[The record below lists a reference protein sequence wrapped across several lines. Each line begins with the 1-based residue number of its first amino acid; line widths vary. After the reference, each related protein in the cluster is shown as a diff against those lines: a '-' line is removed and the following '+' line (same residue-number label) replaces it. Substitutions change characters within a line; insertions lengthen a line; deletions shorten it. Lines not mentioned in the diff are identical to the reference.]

1 VGIFRLFFLIVFA
14 VILPLAG
21 CGGDDDPSP
30 SSGQADDD
38 DDAIDDDAPDD
49 DAADDDAPDD
59 DDAGDADWYRRVVFM
74 EIFVR
79 SYADSDG
86 DGIGDLPGLTA
97 KLPYLAELGIGA
109 LWLPPLYPTPF
120 VDSGYDVADYT
131 AINPDYGTM
140 DDFLT
145 FLARAHELGLR
156 VFLDGVFNHT
166 SGCHEWFLA
175 SRSSR
180 DDPQRDW
187 YVWADEPLFACPAE
201 ASGVEEMAWAYDEA
215 TGQYYWHHFRAG
227 MPDLNWANP
236 AVHEAIAEVMRFW
249 LDLGVDGFRLDV
261 AHLYYEDATTC
272 THHPLTHEIHREFRA
287 LLDEYGD
294 RALVGELLGTPQ
306 QMAAY
311 YGDGHDELHMVLNF
325 NLTYALFGAH
335 HLNRPDILADT
346 LAASLGA
353 MPAGGQNTVFFSNHD
368 FYRTFDLLLRD
379 ETRMKQ
385 MAALQLALPGTP
397 FIYYGEEIGMADGRE
412 VVTDYRDAARTPM
425 HWTGEDNAGFTTGEP
440 WIALAPN
447 YRTHNVAAEAVDPA
461 SLLNHY
467 RRLLALRNA
476 SEPLQTGAY
485 RAWAAGD
492 PLAFAF
498 FRGNGEQAVLA
509 AFNFSA
515 APQTLRLNFAASPW
529 DGLTGAVRDLYGDE
543 AYPLL
548 DADNA
553 DDYRF
558 TLPGRGF
565 ALLTVGE
572 R

>member
-1 VGIFRLFFLIVFA
+1 MRTFRLIFLLVFA
-14 VILPLAG
+14 VVLLASG
-21 CGGDDDPSP
+21 CGGDDDPST

-38 DDAIDDDAPDD
+38 NDTGDDP
-49 DAADDDAPDD
+49 ADDDADD
-59 DDAGDADWYRRVVFM
+59 DDVTDDDDSVDADWYRRVVFM

-97 KLPYLAELGIGA
+97 RLPYLAQLGVGA
-109 LWLPPLYPTPF
+109 LWLTPIYPTPF

-140 DDFLT
+140 DDFLA
-145 FLARAHELGLR
+145 FLARAHELGLH

-166 SGCHEWFLA
+166 SDRHEWFLA

-180 DDPQRDW
+180 DDPKRDW
-187 YVWADEPLFACPAE
+187 YVWADEPLFRCPAE
-201 ASGVEEMAWAYDEA
+201 ASGVEEMDWAYDEA

-236 AVHEAIAEVMRFW
+236 EVHEAIAEVMRFW

-272 THHPLTHEIHREFRA
+272 THHPLTHEIHSEFRA

-294 RALVGELLGTPQ
+294 RAMVGELIGSPQ
-306 QMAAY
+306 EMAAY
-311 YGDGHDELHMVLNF
+311 YGDGDDELHMVLNF

-335 HLNRPDILADT
+335 HLARPDILADT
-346 LAASLGA
+346 LDASLSA

-379 ETRMKQ
+379 EVRMKQ

-397 FIYYGEEIGMADGRE
+397 FIYYGEEVGMADGRE

-425 HWTGEDNAGFTTGEP
+425 HWTGDDNAGFTTGDP
-440 WIALAPN
+440 WINLAPN
-447 YRTHNVAAEAVDPA
+447 YRTHNVADEAGEPA

-476 SEPLQTGAY
+476 TKPLQTGAY
-485 RAWAAGD
+485 REWAAGD

-498 FRGNGEQAVLA
+498 FRGNDERAVLA
-509 AFNFSA
+509 AFNFSSE
-515 APQTLRLNFAASPW
+515 PQTLRLNFAASPW
-529 DGLTGAVRDLYGDE
+529 GGLTGAVRDVIADE

-558 TLPGRGF
+558 ALPGRGY
-565 ALLTVGE
+565 ALLTVE
-572 R
+572 